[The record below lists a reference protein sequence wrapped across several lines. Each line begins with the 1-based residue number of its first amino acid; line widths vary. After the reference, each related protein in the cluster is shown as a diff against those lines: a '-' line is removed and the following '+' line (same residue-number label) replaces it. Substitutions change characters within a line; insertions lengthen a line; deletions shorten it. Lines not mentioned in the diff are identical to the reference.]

1 MRRRGLAR
9 VGPWLTVVL
18 ITAEVCLVWSGLV
31 SLRAAIVAG
40 IAIDAL
46 LWATVIGRV
55 VVGLRRFRSS
65 RAAGAGGWQAGEDAL
80 TVLVPRRLARLILL
94 EPRLWVCLARWATGR
109 HDGRSERSY
118 TYHRNFRPLLVGV
131 IGLVVLE
138 GAVVD
143 TVLALAMP
151 GSVWVWVAGGVHL
164 YALGWLAG
172 LWASFATRP
181 HLLGDDAL
189 YVRDGVFTELVVPYT
204 AIHGARL
211 VRGSNL
217 GRSGFKIDPEL
228 KAATLAL
235 GDTTVVVDVDPAAQ
249 LLVNGNRLPGPVVT
263 LAITVDRSHDFIQ
276 TLSRLRSANNDG
288 SPTTPG
294 AATLPAGWSRSAAS
308 HPSLAC
314 PQRDRHTQRAGRGG
328 VIVGSSAAWWHTGAS
343 D

>member
-1 MRRRGLAR
+1 LTLAR

-18 ITAEVCLVWSGLV
+18 IAAEVYLVWSGLV
-31 SLRAAIVAG
+31 SLRVAIVAG
-40 IAIDAL
+40 IAIDSL

-65 RAAGAGGWQAGEDAL
+65 RAAGAGGWQAAEDAL
-80 TVLVPRRLARLILL
+80 TVLVPRRLARLVLL

-143 TVLALAMP
+143 IVLALAMP
-151 GSVWVWVAGGVHL
+151 ASVWVWVAGGVHL

-172 LWASFATRP
+172 LWASFVTRP
-181 HLLGDDAL
+181 YLLGDDAL
-189 YVRDGVFTELVVPYT
+189 WVRDGVFTELVVPYT

-211 VRGSNL
+211 DRGSNL

-235 GDTTVVVDVDPAAQ
+235 GYATVVVVDPAAQ

-263 LAITVDRSHDFIQ
+263 LAITVDRSHDVVQ
-276 TLSRLRSANNDG
+276 TLSRLRRANNDG
-288 SPTTPG
+288 SPVTPG
-294 AATLPAGWSRSAAS
+294 AATLPAGRSRSAAS
-308 HPSLAC
+308 HPLLAC
-314 PQRDRHTQRAGRGG
+314 AQRDRLTAMCE
-328 VIVGSSAAWWHTGAS
+328 VAVLWVS
-343 D
+343 